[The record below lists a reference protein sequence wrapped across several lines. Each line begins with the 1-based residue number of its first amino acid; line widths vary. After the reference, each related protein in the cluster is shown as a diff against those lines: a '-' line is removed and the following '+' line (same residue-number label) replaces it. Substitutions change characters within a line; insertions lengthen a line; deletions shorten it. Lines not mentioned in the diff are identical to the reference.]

1 MFLGIISITSPSS
14 NTNARLNL
22 FAACLE
28 YAEKA
33 ICKWSVRVLTH
44 LDVAFKIAKDVYL
57 PDGLVIYSSKRIIHA
72 KSVLAILFIHPGY
85 RGNHE
90 GSSSCQASG

>member
-1 MFLGIISITSPSS
+1 MTALCS

-22 FAACLE
+22 FVACLE
-28 YAEKA
+28 YPEKA
-33 ICKWSVRVLTH
+33 TGKWSVRVLTH
-44 LDVAFKIAKDVYL
+44 LGVTFKITKDVYL
-57 PDGLVIYSSKRIIHA
+57 LDGLVIYSSKRIIHA
-72 KSVLAILFIHPGY
+72 KFVLALLFIHPGY